1 MKKSIN
7 LWICPEKMSL
17 DACLDV
23 IKDAGFEAVEPNI
36 SEEGYLCLKSSE
48 KEIEGLRK
56 KIEGKGLKIVSV
68 SSGLLWTYPLSSS
81 DKKIRDQGEEIVEK
95 ALKSAKILGAGA
107 ILVVPGVVNEDTGY
121 DDCYKRSQE
130 SLKKLTGV
138 AEKTGVTIGV
148 ENVWNKFLLSPLEM
162 KKFIEEIDSR
172 YVGAYFDVGNVLVN
186 GYPED
191 WIKIL
196 GKLIKRIHLK
206 DFKTSIGNI
215 TGFCSLLEGNVNWDK
230 IMAALKATG
239 YDGYLTA
246 ELGPY
251 KHHSE
256 TIIYHTSLSMDRI
269 LGRK

>member
-7 LWICPEKMSL
+7 LWIRSKEMSL
-17 DACLDV
+17 DTCLNV

-36 SEEGYLCLKSSE
+36 SEEDYLSLKSSE
-48 KEIEGLRK
+48 KEIEVLRK
-56 KIEGKGLKIVSV
+56 KIEGKGLEIASV
-68 SSGLLWTYPLSSS
+68 SSGLLWTYPLSSP
-81 DKKIRDQGEEIVEK
+81 DKKIREQGGKIVEK
-95 ALKSAKILGAGA
+95 ALVSAKILGAGA
-107 ILVVPGVVNEDTGY
+107 ILVVPGVVNENTDY

-130 SLKKLTGV
+130 SLKKLADT
-138 AEKTGVTIGV
+138 AEKTGVYIGV

-162 KKFIEEIDSR
+162 KRFIEEIGSE

-186 GYPED
+186 GYPEM

-196 GKLIKRIHLK
+196 GRMIKRIHLK
-206 DFKTSIGNI
+206 DFKVSIGNI
-215 TGFCSLLEGNVNWDK
+215 TGFCELLEGDVSWDRV
-230 IMAALKATG
+230 IAALKKSG

-251 KHHSE
+251 RFYPE